1 MQAAG
6 NSSGSWLHLPGILV
20 YYIPFSIWMVLAA
33 RESLRFSL
41 YFTRYG
47 FQDALEEQMRY
58 HLRMYLIRFLVLLL
72 FLCVFSLLYRLGD
85 SGVRWLISV
94 GG

>member
-1 MQAAG
+1 
-6 NSSGSWLHLPGILV
+6 
-20 YYIPFSIWMVLAA
+20 
-33 RESLRFSL
+33 
-41 YFTRYG
+41 
-47 FQDALEEQMRY
+47 MRY